1 MLASEFKYES
11 KSENSKKCKSRVW
24 SSWKS
29 GKKYCGKFVVK
40 ICSLATVTWNL
51 SFGLS
56 SWGLCSRVD
65 FFFSCFRSGCCFKM
79 PKKFKCVG
87 NIERISRIYFRGF
100 LVLVNGPKSS
110 ILNWVSNLN
119 FQNNF
124 FPLFKDLSFLLVS
137 SVTGKNQI

>member
-11 KSENSKKCKSRVW
+11 KSENSKKSKSRV
-24 SSWKS
+24 SSYWKS
-29 GKKYCGKFVVK
+29 GKKYCAKFVVK
-40 ICSLATVTWNL
+40 ICFLATVTWNL

-65 FFFSCFRSGCCFKM
+65 FFFVFVLVVVSEN
-79 PKKFKCVG
+79 FKCVG
-87 NIERISRIYFRGF
+87 NIERICRIYLRGF
-100 LVLVNGPKSS
+100 LVLVNGPKIS

-137 SVTGKNQI
+137 SVTEKSQI